1 MGTFLHDGHVEPSD
15 SVYPITNHLTRT
27 RTRTQNAERRTV
39 RYHLAVRLSLAVFFL
54 VAAPAYAQQVSFD
67 RLPADRFDVL
77 APSARVAGARGTM
90 TVQQTAC
97 RTLPA
102 TDVRRRIVDVAVQEW
117 AFFGFRVLDR
127 VNPDDDD
134 NDRPFGQ
141 RRRGPRTPQPPHIA
155 DSIAGYWTATPEAR
169 WILERQNQAWNGPD
183 GIAARWRFPWSA
195 AFISWVMCE
204 GGVGSPGQFQRAAAH
219 HVYIDQAIRA
229 RGAATPQSAFAAYD
243 VGEMAIEPGDLL
255 CSARRPAYRSLADR
269 KSQMGD
275 GARTHCDVI
284 VQVDEKTQRVF
295 AIGGN
300 VGGAVSLKLLPGER
314 AQGFLRPRILSFGER
329 GTSAFA
335 HLKLRAP
342 AIGANAFDRSP
353 TVVAIGCTAGF
364 RLPAQAAAANLGIG
378 CNR

>member
-1 MGTFLHDGHVEPSD
+1 
-15 SVYPITNHLTRT
+15 
-27 RTRTQNAERRTV
+27 
-39 RYHLAVRLSLAVFFL
+39 VRLSLAVFL
-54 VAAPAYAQQVSFD
+54 LAAAPAYAQQISFD
-67 RLPADRFDVL
+67 RLPIERFDVV
-77 APSARVAGARGTM
+77 APSARVAGARGAM
-90 TVQQTAC
+90 TVQQTSC
-97 RTLPA
+97 RTLPS

-127 VNPDDDD
+127 VNPDDNDD
-134 NDRPFGQ
+134 TDRPFGQ

-204 GGVGSPGQFQRAAAH
+204 GGLGTAGQFQRGAAH

-229 RGAATPQSAFAAYD
+229 RGAATPQAAFVAYD
-243 VGEMAIEPGDLL
+243 IGEAAIEPGDLL
-255 CSARRPAYRSLADR
+255 CSARRPAYRSLAER
-269 KSQMGD
+269 RSQMGD

-284 VQVDEKTQRVF
+284 VKVDEKAQSFF

-314 AQGFLRPRILSFGER
+314 AQGTFRPRILSFGDR

-342 AIGANAFDRSP
+342 AISANAFDRSP
-353 TVVAIGCTAGF
+353 TIVALGCTPGLRVPEMARTVLSSGF
-364 RLPAQAAAANLGIG
+364 RVPSS
-378 CNR
+378 CS